1 MAAKRDYYEV
11 LGVERA
17 ATEEELK
24 KAYRQL
30 AMKWHPDRNP
40 GSKEAEEKF
49 KEVAEAYEVLHDADK
64 RAKYDRFGH
73 AGAASFGG
81 GGSGGAGAGDFA
93 GFDLADALRAFMRDF
108 GGGGGGMGGFGDMFE
123 ERGPRAPRER
133 RGNSLEIRLPLT
145 LEEIASGVTKVVK
158 VRHMRTCPTCSGSG
172 AKPGT
177 KQKTCPVCHGS
188 GQVRVVQRSIFG
200 QLINITTCDRCHGEG
215 TIVETPCD
223 TCKGDGRI
231 REQSEIS
238 IKVPAGVATGN
249 YIPIAGM
256 GDAGPRGGPPGD
268 LIAHIEELEHPL
280 FLRDG
285 DDLIVEVPISISR
298 ASLGGKVEVPI
309 LGGGKAL
316 IDVPA
321 GTASGRLLRL
331 RGKGLKSLRRS
342 GHGDLLVRITL
353 ATPSKLSDRGK
364 KLMQELDQLPETKAP
379 APHRPAEDSVH

>member
-1 MAAKRDYYEV
+1 MASKRDYYEV
-11 LGVERA
+11 LGVERGA
-17 ATEEELK
+17 SEEDLK

-40 GSKEAEEKF
+40 GSKEAEERF
-49 KEVAEAYEVLHDADK
+49 KEVAEAYEVLHDPEK
-64 RAKYDRFGH
+64 RAKYDQFGH
-73 AGAASFGG
+73 SGPSPFGG
-81 GGSGGAGAGDFA
+81 GGGGAEDLG

-108 GGGGGGMGGFGDMFE
+108 GGGGMGGFGDMFE
-123 ERGPRAPRER
+123 ERGPRGPRER

-145 LEEIASGVTKVVK
+145 LEEIATGVTRVVK

-177 KQKTCPVCHGS
+177 KRKTCPVCHGS

-200 QLINITTCDRCHGEG
+200 QLINITACDRCQGEG
-215 TIVETPCD
+215 TIVETPCE
-223 TCKGDGRI
+223 TCSGEGRV
-231 REQSEIS
+231 RQPSEIS
-238 IKVPAGVATGN
+238 IKVPAGVANGN

-280 FLRDG
+280 YLRDG
-285 DDLIVEVPISISR
+285 DDLIVQVPISMSR
-298 ASLGGKVEVPI
+298 AALGGKVEVPL
-309 LGGGKAL
+309 LGGGKAVM
-316 IDVPA
+316 DVPA
-321 GTASGRLLRL
+321 GTTSGRLLRL

-353 ATPSKLSDRGK
+353 ATPAKLSDRAK
-364 KLMQELDQLPETKAP
+364 KLFQELEQLPESKAP
-379 APHRPAEDSVH
+379 APHRPAEDLAH

>member
-1 MAAKRDYYEV
+1 MVAKRDYYEV
-11 LGVERA
+11 LGVERGA
-17 ATEEELK
+17 SEDDLK

-49 KEVAEAYEVLHDADK
+49 KEVAEAYEVLHDPEK

-73 AGAASFGG
+73 AGATPFGG
-81 GGSGGAGAGDFA
+81 GGAGTEDFA

-108 GGGGGGMGGFGDMFE
+108 GGGGIGGFGEMFE
-123 ERGPRAPRER
+123 ERGQRGPRER

-145 LEEIASGVTKVVK
+145 LEEIANGVTKVVK
-158 VRHMRTCPTCSGSG
+158 VRHMRTCATCSGSG

-177 KQKTCPVCHGS
+177 KRNTCPVCHGS

-200 QLINITTCDRCHGEG
+200 QLINITACDRCHGEG
-215 TIVETPCD
+215 TIVESPCE
-223 TCKGDGRI
+223 TCSGEGRV
-231 REQSEIS
+231 RQQSEIS

-256 GDAGPRGGPPGD
+256 GDVGPRGGPPGD

-285 DDLIVEVPISISR
+285 DDLIVEVPISMSR
-298 ASLGGKVEVPI
+298 AALGGKVEVPI

-316 IDVPA
+316 IDVPG
-321 GTASGRLLRL
+321 GTSSGRLLRL

-353 ATPSKLSDRGK
+353 ATPAKLSERGK
-364 KLMQELDQLPETKAP
+364 KLFQELDQLPETKAP
-379 APHRPAEDSVH
+379 APHRPAEDATR